1 MINNI
6 KKIKI
11 LKEQLRHHAYNYHVL
26 AQPIISD
33 KKYDKMMEELKQLEF
48 LYPEFI
54 SSDSPT
60 QCVGALPLRSFKK
73 VHHKIPMLSLDNVF
87 DKKNYLVFH
96 NRVQSYLKN
105 NIELSFCCE
114 PKLDGVAVSLIY
126 KNGKLIQAATRGD
139 GKIGENITDN
149 IRKIASIPM
158 HLKGDNIPKFI
169 EVRGEVFMTHK
180 SFQKLNQEEECHKK
194 RFSNPRNAAA
204 GSLRHL
210 DASVTAKRLLHFFCY
225 SFSTFLGNLS
235 LKSQYESLIQLKRW
249 GLPISDKIKFCKN
262 SQEVLEYYNQ
272 MLNIRLDL
280 GFDIDGIVIK
290 VDSFT
295 LQKKIGFISRAPR
308 WAIAFKFPS
317 QEEMTVL
324 NDVQFEV
331 GRTGIITPIARL
343 EPVEISGVIITNATL
358 HNSDEIKRLN
368 IRIGDTVVIRRAGDV
383 IPKIINVITSCRP
396 INTKKI
402 IFPVFCPVCG
412 SNLKRIKGQ
421 VRIRCTS
428 GLICSAQRKR
438 TLRHFV
444 SCSAMNIRGIGEKI
458 INQLVDKDYINTVV
472 DLYYLNFEILSKL
485 TRIGLK
491 SQRNLINSLHKSKR
505 TTLARFI
512 YALGI
517 QEVGLVTA
525 DRLADYYNSL
535 DLIMKADM
543 ESLKKV
549 QDVGEIVA
557 RNIINFFHEKKN
569 RNIVDDLVYKI
580 GINFSLKKLKKTKI
594 IKKENINF
602 LGKKVV
608 LTGKFV
614 LLRREQLKNK
624 LIFFG
629 AKVMENVSKKT
640 DFLIFGKDYGS
651 KFKQADNLGI
661 KILNESECIKLFKE
675 K

>member
-1 MINNI
+1 MINNK
-6 KKIKI
+6 KKIRI
-11 LKEQLRHHAYNYHVL
+11 LKKQLLNHAYNYHVL

-33 KKYDKMMEELKQLEF
+33 KKYDKMMEELKQLES

-54 SSDSPT
+54 TSDSPT
-60 QCVGALPLRSFKK
+60 QCVGALPLKSFKK
-73 VHHKIPMLSLDNVF
+73 VHHEMPMLSLDNVF
-87 DKKNYLVFH
+87 DKKNYLAF
-96 NRVQSYLKN
+96 NKRVHSYLQN
-105 NIELSFCCE
+105 NIQLSFCCE

-149 IRKIASIPM
+149 VRKIVSIPM
-158 HLKGDNIPKFI
+158 YLKGENIPELI
-169 EVRGEVFMTHK
+169 EIRGEVFMTHK
-180 SFQKLNQEEECHKK
+180 SFEKLNQEEERHKK

-210 DASVTAKRLLHFFCY
+210 DTSITSKRTLHFFCY
-225 SFSTFLGNLS
+225 SFGTFFGNVL
-235 LKSQYESLIQLKRW
+235 LKSQYASLMQFKRW
-249 GLPISDKIKFCKN
+249 GLPISDKIKFCQN
-262 SQEVLEYYNQ
+262 SQEVLDYYNH
-272 MLNIRLDL
+272 MLNIRVGL

-308 WAIAFKFPS
+308 WAIAFKFPP

-324 NDVQFEV
+324 NDVQFQV

-343 EPVEISGVIITNATL
+343 EPVEISGVMITNATL
-358 HNSDEIKRLN
+358 HNADEIKRLK

-383 IPKIINVITSCRP
+383 IPKIINVVTSCRP

-402 IFPVFCPVCG
+402 IFPVCCPECG
-412 SNLKRIKGQ
+412 SNLERIKAQ

-444 SCSAMNIRGIGEKI
+444 SRSAMNIRGIGEKI
-458 INQLVDKDYINTVV
+458 INQLVDKNYINTVV

-491 SQRNLINSLHKSKR
+491 SQRNLIDSLHKSKR

-525 DRLADYYNSL
+525 NNLADYYNSL
-535 DLIMKADM
+535 DLIIKADM
-543 ESLKKV
+543 KSLKKV
-549 QDVGEIVA
+549 QDVGETVA
-557 RNIINFFHEKKN
+557 KNIINFFCDKKN
-569 RNIVDDLVYKI
+569 RNIVDELVYKI
-580 GINFSLKKLKKTKI
+580 GINFSERNIKKDKI
-594 IKKENINF
+594 IKKENIKF
-602 LGKKVV
+602 LGKNIV
-608 LTGKFV
+608 LTGKFNF
-614 LLRREQLKNK
+614 LTREQLRNK

-640 DFLIFGKDYGS
+640 DFVIFGKNYGS
-651 KFKQADNLGI
+651 KFEQANNLGI
-661 KILNESECIKLFKE
+661 KILNENECIKLFKE